1 MSSITEGRLDTIV
14 AAMLTSAAHVLSAL
28 VDREVAP
35 ASPASSVSEAS
46 LRVEDDWVATKTDLP
61 ALGAGFVA
69 RYPKTGLAKV
79 VGLMVGAESGGEM
92 DAMQLSI
99 VAETVAQISSAMG
112 EQLAQATGV
121 SAEGI
126 TSQVVTDTGSF
137 PAPPFTTYEAELEI
151 AGEFAVAL
159 QLDFDGVALS
169 KLGADKPAPAAASSL
184 GAGAEAPPPAAPAP
198 AAAAAQETVITR
210 AAAPPPPA
218 YERPPR
224 RDIPGSAAKPA
235 QFAPM
240 QPVAVQPAAPGHAN
254 LDLVHDIPLQI
265 SAVLGQT
272 HLALRDVVAM
282 QAGSVFE
289 LDKLAADPID
299 LYVNNILIA
308 RGEVVVVDDK
318 YAVKISELNPLQHE
332 RA

>member
-1 MSSITEGRLDTIV
+1 MSSIPEEQLDSIA
-14 AAMLTSAAHVLSAL
+14 AAMMTSAAQVLSAL
-28 VDREVAP
+28 VDRGVTAG
-35 ASPASSVSEAS
+35 AASSSTSEAS

-61 ALGAGFVA
+61 ALGISFIC
-69 RYPKTGLAKV
+69 RYPKADLAKIV
-79 VGLMVGAESGGEM
+79 AVMVGAESDGEM

-112 EQLAQATGV
+112 EQLAQAVGSPT
-121 SAEGI
+121 EGI
-126 TSQVVTDTGSF
+126 ASAVVADTGAF
-137 PAPPFTTYEAELEI
+137 PPPPFTTYEGELDI
-151 AGEFAVAL
+151 TGEFPVSV
-159 QLDFDGVALS
+159 QIDFDGLALS
-169 KLGADKPAPAAASSL
+169 RLGAEKPAAA
-184 GAGAEAPPPAAPAP
+184 AAAAP
-198 AAAAAQETVITR
+198 AAAARPQAPKQ
-210 AAAPPPPA
+210 AAAPPPQA
-218 YERPPR
+218 AAAPPR
-224 RDIPGSAAKPA
+224 AGAPTKPAQPA
-235 QFAPM
+235 QFAAMPPT
-240 QPVAVQPAAPGHAN
+240 PVQAAAPGHSN

-272 HLALRDVVAM
+272 NLSLRDVVAM

-289 LDKLAADPID
+289 LDKLSADPVD